1 MRFPL
6 LSLTTFLIAFALYA
20 ESPRP
25 LFDGKTFAGWEGD
38 TRRIWRIDDG
48 MLLAGN
54 LNEKVPYNDFLATTQ
69 QFTNFVLK
77 LKFRL
82 TGTEGFVNSGVQ
94 IRSQR
99 IPNDHEMIGYQ
110 ADIGEGWYGCI
121 YDESRRNKVMARPD
135 EAVVKSTVKSGD
147 WNDYE
152 IRCAGRRMVLMINGV
167 PMVDYT
173 EADETIPQFGYIG
186 LQVHGGGKT
195 EVRFKDITI
204 EKLPD

>member
-6 LSLTTFLIAFALYA
+6 LSLPALLLSCALHA
-20 ESPRP
+20 ENPRP

-38 TRRIWRIDDG
+38 TRRIWRIENG
-48 MLLAGN
+48 MLAAGN

-69 QFTNFVLK
+69 QFTNFVIK
-77 LKFRL
+77 LKFHL

-99 IPNDHEMIGYQ
+99 VPNDHEMIGYQ

-135 EAVVKSTVKSGD
+135 AAAVKSAVKPGD

-152 IRCAGRRMVLMINGV
+152 IRCVGRRMVLKINGV

-173 EADETIPQFGYIG
+173 EADEKIPQFGYIG
-186 LQVHGGGKT
+186 LQIHGGGKT
-195 EVRFKDITI
+195 EVRFKDILI

>member
-6 LSLTTFLIAFALYA
+6 LSLTAILISTALQA

-38 TRRIWRIDDG
+38 TRRIWRIENG
-48 MLLAGN
+48 MLAAGN

-69 QFTNFVLK
+69 QFTNFIIK

-94 IRSQR
+94 LRSQR

-110 ADIGEGWYGCI
+110 ADIGEGWYGCL

-135 EAVVKSTVKSGD
+135 EAVVKNTVKPGD

-152 IRCAGRRMVLMINGV
+152 IRCVGRRIVLKINDV
-167 PMVDYT
+167 QMVDYT
-173 EADETIPQFGYIG
+173 EADEKIPQFGYIG

-204 EKLPD
+204 EKLSE

>member
-1 MRFPL
+1 M
-6 LSLTTFLIAFALYA
+6 
-20 ESPRP
+20 
-25 LFDGKTFAGWEGD
+25 
-38 TRRIWRIDDG
+38 WRIENG
-48 MLLAGN
+48 MLAAGN

-69 QFTNFVLK
+69 QFTNFVIK
-77 LKFRL
+77 LKFHL

-99 IPNDHEMIGYQ
+99 VPNDHEMIGYQ

-135 EAVVKSTVKSGD
+135 AAAVKSAVKPGD

-152 IRCAGRRMVLMINGV
+152 IRCVGRRMVLKINGV
-167 PMVDYT
+167 QMVDYT
-173 EADETIPQFGYIG
+173 EADEKIPQFGHIG
-186 LQVHGGGKT
+186 LQIHGGGKT
-195 EVRFKDITI
+195 EVRFKDILI